1 MNRGFTV
8 IETMITLIIAGIFLI
23 GGYQLFAAVDARNSE
38 IRRLSVA
45 SNIAYGN
52 LRERAQY
59 PTGSLPVCGSETDHR
74 MSVPVASGV
83 ALPEPVRSWLDY
95 CKVPGSGLIRVV
107 SVTTYGRDAGY
118 GEAQHAT
125 YISR

>member
-52 LRERAQY
+52 LRERA
-59 PTGSLPVCGSETDHR
+59 
-74 MSVPVASGV
+74 
-83 ALPEPVRSWLDY
+83 
-95 CKVPGSGLIRVV
+95 
-107 SVTTYGRDAGY
+107 
-118 GEAQHAT
+118 
-125 YISR
+125 